1 MNNNC
6 ISVDEVRTV
15 LVEALGIDDRALAS
29 EASAPLLGAQTELD
43 SMGVLVLLYALEER
57 FGIDVSG
64 DEVTVEIFETLGSL
78 ASFVDAKRG

>member
-1 MNNNC
+1 MNQNC
-6 ISVDEVRTV
+6 ISVDEVRAV
-15 LVEALGIDDRALAS
+15 LIEALGIDDRALAS
-29 EASAPLLGAQTELD
+29 AASTPLLGAQTELD

-57 FGIDVSG
+57 FGINVNG